1 MATTESNALEIQTLK
16 TQVAELLSKSVLP
29 TNMTAAQKR
38 VMIEGVF
45 PNGVWIDINDP
56 NLKVGD
62 KVAGKKAG
70 INDGVDFMG
79 YVLTAPPTQDSH
91 INFVIKF

>member
-1 MATTESNALEIQTLK
+1 MATPESNALEIATLK
-16 TQVAELLSKSVLP
+16 TQVAQLLSKSVLP
-29 TNMTAAQKR
+29 GDMTSAQKR
-38 VMIEGVF
+38 TLIEGVF

-70 INDGVDFMG
+70 INGGFDFMG

-91 INFVIKF
+91 INFVIRF